1 MDERLV
7 RVRSA
12 GLAIAVAL
20 LLAGSLAASANPTPG
35 PLPSWNDGAA
45 KRAITDFVAAVT
57 TEGSPDFVQPGER
70 IATFDNDGTLWSEQ
84 PKYVQLAFALDRV
97 RAMAPD
103 HPEWKDKEP
112 FRSVLANDIKGVAA
126 SGQRGI
132 AEIVAATHAGMTT
145 TEFEKIVT
153 DWIATAKNPK
163 TGKLDEAMIF
173 QPMLELI
180 AYLKGNGFDVFIVSG
195 GGVEFMRPWTE
206 RTYGIPA
213 ENVIGSSIKMKYQ
226 SDAKNPAIV
235 RLPEMDFV
243 DDGVGKPLGIQKF
256 IGKRPIAA
264 FGNSDGDFEML
275 EWTTTGPGRRLGM
288 IVHHDDAK
296 REFAYDR
303 VSEFGRLDRALDAA
317 PQRGWNVI
325 SMKDDWKVVFPD
337 DKGQSPLR

>member
-12 GLAIAVAL
+12 GLAIAAAL
-20 LLAGSLAASANPTPG
+20 FAAGLVPASGNATPDPLSSWAA
-35 PLPSWNDGAA
+35 GAA

-57 TEGSPDFVQPGER
+57 TEGSPDFVLPGER

-84 PKYVQLAFALDRV
+84 PMYVQLAFALDRV
-97 RAMAPD
+97 RTMAPD
-103 HPEWKDKEP
+103 HPEWRDKEP
-112 FRSVLANDIKGVAA
+112 FKSVLANDIKGVAA

-180 AYLKGNGFDVFIVSG
+180 AYLKANGFDVFIVSG

-213 ENVIGSSIKMKYQ
+213 ENVIGSSIKTKYR
-226 SDAKNPAIV
+226 SDAKDPAII
-235 RLPEMDFV
+235 RLPEIDFV
-243 DDGVGKPLGIQKF
+243 DDGAGKPLGIQKF

-303 VSEFGRLDRALDAA
+303 LSEFGRLNRALDAA
-317 PQRGWNVI
+317 PQRGWHVI
-325 SMKDDWKVVFPD
+325 SMKDDWSSVFPY
-337 DKGQSPLR
+337 KE